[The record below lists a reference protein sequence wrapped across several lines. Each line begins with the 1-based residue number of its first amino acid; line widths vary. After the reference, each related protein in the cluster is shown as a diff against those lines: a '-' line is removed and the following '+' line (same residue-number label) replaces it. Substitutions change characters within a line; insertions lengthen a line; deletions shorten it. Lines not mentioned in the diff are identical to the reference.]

1 MPFPKPNLQ
10 VMPTRS
16 WERAGGIAA
25 AFVFD
30 KRLIAKRKL
39 FGIRMEEISEC
50 LLAASNAI
58 STIRKTADGESIQ
71 DAG

>member
-10 VMPTRS
+10 VMRTRS

-30 KRLIAKRKL
+30 KRLIAKR
-39 FGIRMEEISEC
+39 MEEISEC

-58 STIRKTADGESIQ
+58 SNDKKDGRW
-71 DAG
+71 